1 MLDYLGCYT
10 KVLKY
15 DAVPTLYLPNSA
27 SIILKESIDEAINQ
41 EPLATTDLK
50 NIIVC
55 TIPTAQEQS
64 SFTAFEANAGKDSET
79 VEVAPSTGLKI
90 QLREHEPVEEE
101 CIDDTEKYQHITS
114 FEQLEQLQKDNLI
127 LKREIEALEPAVE
140 KLRER
145 LIQKQEACKKSSTE
159 LSKLVSSCNLLH
171 TSTMS
176 IQEQKNVLSK
186 AFSES
191 QIKILSG
198 KKKIYWSNDD
208 MAMGYTIRH
217 MSNKRCYMYLSKN
230 LKIPLPALSSI
241 KRWAT
246 LKKTEA
252 GTEIKKE
259 DTFEVSD

>member
-15 DAVPTLYLPNSA
+15 DAVPTLYLPNST
-27 SIILKESIDEAINQ
+27 SLILKGNIDEAINQ
-41 EPLATTDLK
+41 EHLVTTDLK
-50 NIIVC
+50 NIIVY

-64 SFTAFEANAGKDSET
+64 SSTAFETTTISDFAT
-79 VEVAPSTGLKI
+79 VEVAPSTDSKI
-90 QLREHEPVEEE
+90 QSREHESTDVE
-101 CIDDTEKYQHITS
+101 CIDDTDKYNNITN
-114 FEQLEQLQKDNLI
+114 FEQLEQLQKNNLQ
-127 LKREIEALEPAVE
+127 LKKDIEALLPDVE
-140 KLRER
+140 NLRRKLKE
-145 LIQKQEACKKSSTE
+145 KQEAYKKGGAE
-159 LSKLVSSCNLLH
+159 LNKITSDCNFLY
-171 TSTMS
+171 TCTMP
-176 IQEQKNVLSK
+176 IQEQKNILSK
-186 AFSES
+186 VFSES

-246 LKKTEA
+246 LKKPETKN
-252 GTEIKKE
+252 EIKKE
-259 DTFEVSD
+259 ETFEASD